1 MSIFNQLT
9 YYVLIGELAIYLILL
24 IPFTFIPVRARKAA
38 MNFGGK
44 ILKNETV
51 VWISRIVLLLV
62 GGVFVDTLL
71 RLQKLDTDLHKRDEG
86 EGHHHHHD
94 SPLEELQFKSKLFY
108 SQRNMYLSLMSL
120 FMTVVIYRRV
130 KDLYLILHLE
140 DSSDSDKTTIK
151 NLKQQVEVL
160 VKSLPDSAAA
170 KTSSAAAKTSSTAA
184 SSSTTSTA
192 TTANAAQKKEEKVV
206 EESEIKGGS
215 SEDPTEATGIRKR
228 K

>member
-9 YYVLIGELAIYLILL
+9 YYVLVGELALFLILL

-38 MNFGGK
+38 MNWIHK
-44 ILKNETV
+44 VLMNETV

-62 GGVFVDTLL
+62 GGVFVDTLM
-71 RLQKLDTDLHKRDEG
+71 RMQKLDADLHRRDDD
-86 EGHHHHHD
+86 EGHHRHHD

-120 FMTVVIYRRV
+120 FMTIVIYRRV

-140 DSSDSDKTTIK
+140 DMADSDKTTIK
-151 NLKQQVEVL
+151 NLKTQVEVM
-160 VKSLPDSAAA
+160 VKAMPDT
-170 KTSSAAAKTSSTAA
+170 KA
-184 SSSTTSTA
+184 SSEKKA
-192 TTANAAQKKEEKVV
+192 TTATAAATETKIGEKVK
-206 EESEIKGGS
+206 ESEK
-215 SEDPTEATGIRKR
+215 EDPTEAAGIRKR

>member
-9 YYVLIGELAIYLILL
+9 YYVLVGELAIYLILL

-38 MNFGGK
+38 MQFGGK
-44 ILKNETV
+44 VLKNETV

-62 GGVFVDTLL
+62 GGVFVDTLT
-71 RLQKLDTDLHKRDEG
+71 RLQKLDGDLHRRDSED
-86 EGHHHHHD
+86 GHHHHHD

-120 FMTVVIYRRV
+120 FMTIVIYRRV

-140 DSSDSDKTTIK
+140 DSTDSDKTTIK
-151 NLKQQVEVL
+151 NLKQQKRL
-160 VKSLPDSAAA
+160 LPPPA
-170 KTSSAAAKTSSTAA
+170 
-184 SSSTTSTA
+184 TTSA
-192 TTANAAQKKEEKVV
+192 KAEKKSDEVI

-215 SEDPTEATGIRKR
+215 SEDPTEAAGMRKR